1 MDCSM
6 PGSSV
11 QGILQARRLEWV
23 AMPFSRGSSW
33 PRDWTQVS
41 CIADRFFTIW
51 ATREAQDRTEKG
63 IFRSL
68 SRQVFVCL
76 FLTCVR
82 CVLSYF
88 SHVRLFS
95 TPRSVA
101 AQAPCT
107 RGFPGKNTG
116 VGWHFLLHV
125 FDLEIS
131 IYVLINFYWSVVDL
145 QCCVSVSVQQ
155 SESVIH
161 IHISTL
167 VSILFPYRSLQS
179 IE

>member
-1 MDCSM
+1 M
-6 PGSSV
+6 
-11 QGILQARRLEWV
+11 
-23 AMPFSRGSSW
+23 
-33 PRDWTQVS
+33 
-41 CIADRFFTIW
+41 
-51 ATREAQDRTEKG
+51 
-63 IFRSL
+63 
-68 SRQVFVCL
+68 
-76 FLTCVR
+76 R